1 MKVQF
6 ENKEITLPDFLLI
19 GAAKSGTT
27 TLFEYLNTHPEVFV
41 PAKKELFYFSFGN
54 KQPNYTNANFL
65 SMLTWKTKDYVRE
78 FEFVEDKIIGEC
90 STSYLYTSNKT
101 IENIKSLYG
110 ERAKDLKIIVI
121 LRNPADR
128 AFSHYTHLV
137 RNGLEKLSF
146 EEAIDQE
153 NIQARKNEIWGFD
166 YLEYGNYATQLEAF
180 MLAFAKVKVFLFED
194 LKKPKELLEELNSF
208 LELKAPF
215 QPTEMKT
222 FNPSGIPKYKRTLS
236 MLRNKKLK
244 RFINKLAPKKLTFR
258 LKALRDQWMSKTMT
272 RVQMNTETK
281 TELAAHY
288 SSEIDNLAKLLNR
301 SLDHW
306 K

>member
-6 ENKEITLPDFLLI
+6 KNKEITLPDFLLI

-54 KQPNYTNANFL
+54 KQPKYSNKNFL
-65 SMLTWKTKDYVRE
+65 SMLTWKTKDYLRE

-101 IENIKSLYG
+101 IENIKNVYG

-121 LRNPADR
+121 LRNPAER

-137 RNGLEKLSF
+137 RNGLENLSF
-146 EEAIDQE
+146 EEAILPE
-153 NIQARKNEIWGFD
+153 NISRRKNEIWGFD

-180 MLAFAKVKVFLFED
+180 MLAFANVKVFLFED
-194 LKKPKELLEELNSF
+194 LKRPKELLEELNSF

-281 TELAAHY
+281 TELTAHY